1 MGLDYILDRFL
12 DKIKI
17 IGFEKI
23 DNIKIL
29 SDPNQKL
36 TEETTLKNFV
46 ILICSLLRIM
56 IKEICIFFLFIY
68 CSKLLNSVNLK
79 ELSLKYFITSIL
91 YIKKTYAINDRN
103 FIF

>member
-36 TEETTLKNFV
+36 TEEITLKNFV

-56 IKEICIFFLFIY
+56 IKEICISFFVYLLFEI
-68 CSKLLNSVNLK
+68 
-79 ELSLKYFITSIL
+79 
-91 YIKKTYAINDRN
+91 IK
-103 FIF
+103 

>member
-12 DKIKI
+12 DKIRI
-17 IGFEKI
+17 IKGFEKI

-36 TEETTLKNFV
+36 TEEITLKNFV

-56 IKEICIFFLFIY
+56 IKEICISFFVYLLFEI
-68 CSKLLNSVNLK
+68 
-79 ELSLKYFITSIL
+79 
-91 YIKKTYAINDRN
+91 IK
-103 FIF
+103 

>member
-23 DNIKIL
+23 DNIKIF

-36 TEETTLKNFV
+36 TEEITLKNFV

-56 IKEICIFFLFIY
+56 IKEICIFFFVYLLFEI
-68 CSKLLNSVNLK
+68 
-79 ELSLKYFITSIL
+79 
-91 YIKKTYAINDRN
+91 IK
-103 FIF
+103 

>member
-12 DKIKI
+12 DKIRI
-17 IGFEKI
+17 IKGFEKI

-36 TEETTLKNFV
+36 TEEITLKNFV

-56 IKEICIFFLFIY
+56 IKEICISFFVY
-68 CSKLLNSVNLK
+68 LLL
-79 ELSLKYFITSIL
+79 EI
-91 YIKKTYAINDRN
+91 IK
-103 FIF
+103 

>member
-36 TEETTLKNFV
+36 TEEITLKNFV

-56 IKEICIFFLFIY
+56 IKEIFIFFFVYLLFEI
-68 CSKLLNSVNLK
+68 
-79 ELSLKYFITSIL
+79 
-91 YIKKTYAINDRN
+91 IK
-103 FIF
+103 

>member
-36 TEETTLKNFV
+36 TEEITLKNFV

-56 IKEICIFFLFIY
+56 IKEICIFFFVYLLFEI
-68 CSKLLNSVNLK
+68 
-79 ELSLKYFITSIL
+79 
-91 YIKKTYAINDRN
+91 IK
-103 FIF
+103 

>member
-12 DKIKI
+12 DKIRI
-17 IGFEKI
+17 IKGFEKI

-36 TEETTLKNFV
+36 TEEITLKNFV

-56 IKEICIFFLFIY
+56 IKEICISFFCLFI
-68 CSKLLNSVNLK
+68 V
-79 ELSLKYFITSIL
+79 
-91 YIKKTYAINDRN
+91 RN
-103 FIF
+103 Y

>member
-36 TEETTLKNFV
+36 TEEITLKNFV

-56 IKEICIFFLFIY
+56 IKEICFFFLFIY

>member
-1 MGLDYILDRFL
+1 MVGLDYILDRFL

-36 TEETTLKNFV
+36 TEEITLKNFV

-56 IKEICIFFLFIY
+56 IKEICISFFVYLLFEI
-68 CSKLLNSVNLK
+68 
-79 ELSLKYFITSIL
+79 
-91 YIKKTYAINDRN
+91 IK
-103 FIF
+103 